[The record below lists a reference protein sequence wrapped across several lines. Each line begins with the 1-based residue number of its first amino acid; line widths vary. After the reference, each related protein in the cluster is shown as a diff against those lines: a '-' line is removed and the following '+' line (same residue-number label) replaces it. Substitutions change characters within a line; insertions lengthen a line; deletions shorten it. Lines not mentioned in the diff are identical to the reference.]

1 MGDAA
6 GNGDAERGSSD
17 ADLIREAREAARRAR
32 GASSSPDVMPPL
44 SLAPDQFPGY
54 EVVREIHR
62 GGQGVVY
69 QAIQLTTKR
78 KVAIK
83 VMHQGPFASASERR
97 RFEREVEILAQLQHP
112 NIVAVLDSGEVDG
125 SFFYV
130 MEYISGQTLD
140 QYVQRAQP
148 DLRSLLELLAKVCDA
163 IHAAHLRGVI
173 HRDIKPSNI
182 RVDSSGEPHIVDF
195 GLARVA
201 GGSSSGGDGVA
212 AMTMTGQFIGS
223 LPWASP
229 EQARGSP
236 DAIDLRSDVYSLGV
250 VAYQMLTGAFPYE
263 VIGNMRDVL
272 DNILRAAPR
281 RPSTINRGINDEIE
295 TIVLK
300 CLSKERERR
309 YQSAGEIARD
319 IRRYL
324 AGEAIEAK
332 RDSGWYVLRKAMGRH
347 RTAVGAGGVLLVV
360 LVVFAVVAGVLWQDA
375 ARARDEASG
384 ALERE
389 REALTLAQVQR
400 DRAIEA
406 EAQMREQRDRAQEAE
421 AMAFAAREE
430 ATRERDA
437 AVQAR
442 RDAETQARIA
452 EARLATA
459 EQTRGFLIDAILSAM
474 PAQDLGREV
483 RMVDFLRSAARRIDA
498 APIDD
503 PVEKAVIRQAIGQA
517 LFALGEPVQARREL
531 THAVEVLTLASDGG
545 RDDARTLS
553 AMNDLAIVLRNMGE
567 LEQADALLGRCI
579 EKWRGRFDAG
589 EGGYRRLLAGLNN
602 QARVLQRRGEHAAA
616 LSIYERLVPEME
628 AAFGAAHVNTLGVRR
643 NRATALIGLDRFDEA
658 RGEIESVLAGLRSAL
673 SEDHPLVAASRLDL
687 ASACIGLGDLERGE
701 TLIRSA
707 IESFE
712 RIHHDQTMHQD
723 LRGARFRLARLLID
737 MAREDEAEVILR
749 ALVAGS
755 DDRVPPFDRG
765 VYEAALGWCLLRQGR
780 ATEGEGP
787 LVRGFERMRG
797 ARGLDDPDVRT
808 VLGRLVQLYDAL
820 GEGGEVYRQMLDEGG
835 G

>member
-1 MGDAA
+1 MGDVA

-32 GASSSPDVMPPL
+32 EGSSAPDVVPPL

-140 QYVQRAQP
+140 QYVQRARP

-201 GGSSSGGDGVA
+201 GGSSSEGEA
-212 AMTMTGQFIGS
+212 AQMTMTGQFIGS

-229 EQARGSP
+229 EQAQGSP

-309 YQSAGEIARD
+309 YQTAGEIARD

-332 RDSGWYVLRKAMGRH
+332 RDSGWYVLRKAMRRH
-347 RTAVGAGGVLLVV
+347 RTLVGASGVLLLA
-360 LVVFAVVAGVLWQDA
+360 LVAFAIVAGVLWHDA
-375 ARARDEASG
+375 ARARDEASR

-389 REALTLAQVQR
+389 REALADARAQR

-421 AMAFAAREE
+421 AAALAAREE

-437 AVQAR
+437 ALQAR
-442 RDAETQARIA
+442 RDAETQAKIA

-459 EQTRGFLIDAILSAM
+459 EQTRGFLVDAILSAM
-474 PAQDLGREV
+474 PAKDLGREV

-517 LFALGEPVQARREL
+517 LFALGETVQARQEL
-531 THAVEVLTLASDGG
+531 SRAVEVLTLASDGG
-545 RDDARTLS
+545 RDDERTLS

-579 EKWRGRFDAG
+579 EKWRARFDAG

-628 AAFGAAHVNTLGVRR
+628 AAFGPEHVNTLGVRR
-643 NRATALIGLDRFDEA
+643 NRATALIALDRFDEG
-658 RGEIESVLAGLRSAL
+658 RRELEEVLAGLRSSL

-687 ASACIGLGDLERGE
+687 ASAFIGLGDLDRGE
-701 TLIRSA
+701 ALIRSA
-707 IESFE
+707 IASFAK
-712 RIHHDQTMHQD
+712 IHPDQAMHQD

-737 MAREDEAEVILR
+737 MDREEEAEAILR

-755 DDRVPPFDRG
+755 DDRVAPFDRG

-780 ATEGEGP
+780 AAEGEGP
-787 LVRGFERMRG
+787 LVRGFERMRE

-808 VLGRLVQLYDAL
+808 VLGRLVRLYDAL
-820 GEGGEVYRQMLDEGG
+820 GEGGEVYRQMLESDGG
-835 G
+835 